1 MIDNKNIRR
10 MELYKEAI
18 LSEAKKKL
26 NIRDFME
33 LQKLFNKIKTINRIG
48 D

>member
-1 MIDNKNIRR
+1 MEDKNTRR
-10 MELYKEAI
+10 MEMYKDAI
-18 LSEAKKKL
+18 LSDAKKKL

-33 LQKLFNKIKTINRIG
+33 LQRLFNKLKPINRIG

>member
-1 MIDNKNIRR
+1 MDNKESRR
-10 MELYKEAI
+10 MEIYKEAI
-18 LSEAKKKL
+18 LLEAKKKL

-33 LQKLFNKIKTINRIG
+33 LQKLFKKLKPINRIG

>member
-1 MIDNKNIRR
+1 MIENKNNRR
-10 MELYKEAI
+10 MEIHKEAI
-18 LSEAKKKL
+18 LSDAKKKL

-33 LQKLFNKIKTINRIG
+33 LQKLLNKLKIINRIG

>member
-1 MIDNKNIRR
+1 MIENKNQRR
-10 MELYKEAI
+10 MKIYKEAI
-18 LSEAKKKL
+18 LIDAKKKL

-33 LQKLFNKIKTINRIG
+33 LQKLLNKLKTIKRIG

>member
-1 MIDNKNIRR
+1 MDNKESRR
-10 MELYKEAI
+10 MEIYKEAI
-18 LSEAKKKL
+18 LLEAKKKL

-33 LQKLFNKIKTINRIG
+33 LQRLFNKLKTINRIG